1 MKWALS
7 GFAMYNKEVGY
18 TQSINY
24 VIGFFLLL
32 NGGNDE
38 DAFWLF
44 VAVSKKQ
51 NFSWLKDFEGGLEGF
66 YQDSFPLYH

>member
-1 MKWALS
+1 
-7 GFAMYNKEVGY
+7 MYNKEVGY

-51 NFSWLKDFEGGLEGF
+51 NFS
-66 YQDSFPLYH
+66 

>member
-1 MKWALS
+1 
-7 GFAMYNKEVGY
+7 MYNKEVGY
-18 TQSINY
+18 TQSINF

-44 VAVSKKQ
+44 VAISKNQ
-51 NFSWLKDFEGGLEGF
+51 NNNNLKNFEGGFEGF
-66 YQDSFPLYH
+66 Y

>member
-1 MKWALS
+1 
-7 GFAMYNKEVGY
+7 MYNKEVGY
-18 TQSINY
+18 TQSINF

-32 NGGNDE
+32 NGGDDE

-44 VAVSKKQ
+44 VAVSKIQIQ
-51 NFSWLKDFEGGLEGF
+51 NHSKLKNFEGGLEGF

>member
-1 MKWALS
+1 
-7 GFAMYNKEVGY
+7 MYNQEVGY

-32 NGGNDE
+32 NGGDDE

-44 VAVSKKQ
+44 VAVSKWNQ
-51 NFSWLKDFEGGLEGF
+51 NYDRLKNFEGGLEGF
-66 YQDSFPLYH
+66 Y

>member
-1 MKWALS
+1 
-7 GFAMYNKEVGY
+7 MYNQEVGY
-18 TQSINY
+18 TQSINF

-44 VAVSKKQ
+44 VAISKI
-51 NFSWLKDFEGGLEGF
+51 
-66 YQDSFPLYH
+66 